1 MSMNF
6 VLTLLQNPVKL
17 QDSLSVLNA
26 LQRCVYRKIAI
37 PCWVPT
43 DPHPI
48 FLLASKAQ
56 FCRLCLR
63 GTKALHIHSDW
74 MRKHLNDAQW
84 EPVQVQMSLWTDFA
98 RSPQLPSFLFF
109 SFHFFTQTLSPTF
122 SFLLQ
127 FLEAVQY
134 SRASNRMLHE
144 IKRKVRDGH
153 EVTPGRTFYSP
164 SWDLQPSSATRLL
177 GAQTIP
183 SIIQR
188 SFKYV
193 ELERS
198 VTKCGTEQN
207 CYATINFHFPLLACY
222 T

>member
-17 QDSLSVLNA
+17 KDSLSVLNA
-26 LQRCVYRKIAI
+26 LLRCVYRKIAI

-63 GTKALHIHSDW
+63 VTKALHIHSDW
-74 MRKHLNDAQW
+74 MRKHLNEAQW
-84 EPVQVQMSLWTDFA
+84 EPVQVQMSLWTNFA
-98 RSPQLPSFLFF
+98 RSPQLPPFLFF
-109 SFHFFTQTLSPTF
+109 SFHFFAQTLFPTHIF
-122 SFLLQ
+122 LSRTLLQ
-127 FLEAVQY
+127 FLSAVQH

-144 IKRKVRDGH
+144 IKRKVRDRHG
-153 EVTPGRTFYSP
+153 VTPARTIYSP
-164 SWDLQPSSATRLL
+164 SWDLQPSWATRLL

-188 SFKYV
+188 SF
-193 ELERS
+193 
-198 VTKCGTEQN
+198 
-207 CYATINFHFPLLACY
+207 
-222 T
+222 

>member
-1 MSMNF
+1 MFMNF

-17 QDSLSVLNA
+17 KDSLSVPNA
-26 LQRCVYRKIAI
+26 LLRCVYRKIAI

-63 GTKALHIHSDW
+63 RTKALHIHSDW

-84 EPVQVQMSLWTDFA
+84 EPAQVQISLWTDFA
-98 RSPQLPSFLFF
+98 RSPQLPPFLFF
-109 SFHFFTQTLSPTF
+109 SFHFFAQTPSPTI
-122 SFLLQ
+122 SFLSITLLQ

-153 EVTPGRTFYSP
+153 EVTPARTFYSP
-164 SWDLQPSSATRLL
+164 SRDLHYNLPWPQGCWEHKL
-177 GAQTIP
+177 
-183 SIIQR
+183 
-188 SFKYV
+188 SFY
-193 ELERS
+193 
-198 VTKCGTEQN
+198 
-207 CYATINFHFPLLACY
+207 HP
-222 T
+222 